1 MEESTFLGIA
11 EQYRNRLFAIAFH
24 YCKNRADADDI
35 VQTVLFKLFKADKP
49 FENEE
54 HIRNWLIRVTINEC
68 KRLLLSPWQ
77 KRTAPLEDYA
87 AITFSEPGESD
98 LFLAVMALQPKYRIV
113 VHLYYYEEYS
123 TKEIAKLLEISETAV
138 QTRLMRARKKLKQ
151 ALQEAWYDEK

>member
-1 MEESTFLGIA
+1 MEESKFLRIA
-11 EQYRNRLFAIAFH
+11 GQYKNRLFAIAFH
-24 YCKNRADADDI
+24 YCKNSADADDI
-35 VQTVLFKLFKADKP
+35 VQTVLFKLYKADRS

-54 HIRNWLIRVTINEC
+54 HIRNWIIRVTINEC

-87 AITFSEPGESD
+87 ALTFSNAEESD
-98 LFLAVMALQPKYRIV
+98 LFMAVMALPPKYRII

-123 TKEIAKLLEISETAV
+123 TKEISKMMEISETAV

-151 ALQEAWYDEK
+151 ALQEAWDDEK